1 MHSAAMRKGNGCEPA
16 SESNTEY
23 ETINSLVEALSS
35 VSGSLSS
42 SLQSSGSSSASVA
55 SLSLNFTAPVPD
67 ARPSQRTTASARKS
81 STTATRRDTRSSPC
95 TPEPTV
101 AGAQNSQVWQVATGQ
116 PHNSRLRRTPAASHH
131 GRMPA
136 APARFSACTS
146 TSQPLPLPHWQGHKQ
161 QLHMAVPGNRGGV
174 AVAASASA
182 YSPPLPCGPQA
193 VPGLRHLTAIRTAH
207 AHTSGLSMA
216 QLNELAEIMD
226 EIIRRMA
233 PPRLGAANELN
244 TGAGSSAPLTHAVP
258 SQAEPQDLSSL
269 LLEAEQVMVA
279 LRQLPN
285 AGGNSASGALG
296 APVRSM
302 LHKVQ
307 SWVEHSQLSS
317 LNTSSTSQAPLSPL
331 SHRSQTAS
339 PRHTLSMSPT
349 PLSPLSHR
357 SLTVPSGHALST
369 SDSDML
375 DFIPALAL
383 PMQSEGL
390 PSSISRVAEAL
401 ALCAPPQPAASASTI
416 REAPTDATRFL
427 PSSHRSATEVPAS
440 TLASRRSYAT
450 KPGSSTDTLPG
461 PPATPFSAASDSD
474 AVGPSTPSN
483 SFAPGS
489 GGTRPPSLP
498 ATKNRAIL
506 PVKEGAGSDAPVST
520 TLDSHDI
527 LSAITTAWSELP
539 RSQARTGPRGKA
551 ESKGQLN
558 TSCAQ
563 PTRAWWSR
571 PFHLCFGSSTGCWA
585 RAQHCGGM
593 PQQTRRKL
601 TAAKR
606 YKEDH
611 ITVGCSCL

>member
-1 MHSAAMRKGNGCEPA
+1 MITLCVIA
-16 SESNTEY
+16 
-23 ETINSLVEALSS
+23 
-35 VSGSLSS
+35 
-42 SLQSSGSSSASVA
+42 
-55 SLSLNFTAPVPD
+55 
-67 ARPSQRTTASARKS
+67 
-81 STTATRRDTRSSPC
+81 
-95 TPEPTV
+95 
-101 AGAQNSQVWQVATGQ
+101 
-116 PHNSRLRRTPAASHH
+116 
-131 GRMPA
+131 
-136 APARFSACTS
+136 
-146 TSQPLPLPHWQGHKQ
+146 
-161 QLHMAVPGNRGGV
+161 
-174 AVAASASA
+174 
-182 YSPPLPCGPQA
+182 
-193 VPGLRHLTAIRTAH
+193 
-207 AHTSGLSMA
+207 
-216 QLNELAEIMD
+216 
-226 EIIRRMA
+226 
-233 PPRLGAANELN
+233 
-244 TGAGSSAPLTHAVP
+244 GAGSSAPLTHAVP

-401 ALCAPPQPAASASTI
+401 ALCAPPQLAASASTI

-498 ATKNRAIL
+498 ATVRRHVDQPTADKHVNACVVSVLHPPSSLPHALRWALKFTGVLTVWVHFVQKNRAIL

-539 RSQARTGPRGKA
+539 RSQARTGTACTGRCVCIAPV
-551 ESKGQLN
+551 
-558 TSCAQ
+558 
-563 PTRAWWSR
+563 
-571 PFHLCFGSSTGCWA
+571 HLVVIF
-585 RAQHCGGM
+585 
-593 PQQTRRKL
+593 L
-601 TAAKR
+601 
-606 YKEDH
+606 
-611 ITVGCSCL
+611 